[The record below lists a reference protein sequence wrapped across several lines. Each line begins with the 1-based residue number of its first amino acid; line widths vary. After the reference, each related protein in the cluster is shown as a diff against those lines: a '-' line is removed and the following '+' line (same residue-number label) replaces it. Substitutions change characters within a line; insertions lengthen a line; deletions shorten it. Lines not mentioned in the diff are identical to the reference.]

1 MKYLILLL
9 SFISFGAFAQSFNTD
24 KAMPTKTNFYPQG
37 SKLYVKAQNKPM
49 AEVQMNRASTFSLF
63 NKKDTLNFDTYSFG
77 FSNNGTGLGQSLV
90 LSYVKAIPSDT
101 VTYSTVLK
109 FKDGNVGVGGTATVP
124 FQVFGTKGSIPA
136 PLMTT
141 TQINAITS
149 PTDGMLVYN
158 TTLHVYCFYDTVSWK
173 KVSHSAMN

>member
-9 SFISFGAFAQSFNTD
+9 SFISFGAFAQAFNTD
-24 KAMPTKTNFYPQG
+24 QALPTKTNFYPQG

-49 AEVQMNRASTFSLF
+49 AEVQMNKAATFSLYS
-63 NKKDTLNFDTYSFG
+63 KKDTANFDTYSFK
-77 FSNNGTGLGQSLV
+77 FANNGTNLGQSLV
-90 LSYVKAIPSDT
+90 LEYVKTVPSGTTTYATAIK
-101 VTYSTVLK
+101 V
-109 FKDGNVGVGGTATVP
+109 KDGNVGVGGTATVP
-124 FQVFGTKGSIPA
+124 FQVFGAKGSIPA
-136 PLMTT
+136 PSMTT

-173 KVSHSAMN
+173 KVSMTAMN

>member
-37 SKLYVKAQNKPM
+37 SKLYVKSQNKPI

-63 NKKDTLNFDTYSFG
+63 SKKDTLNFDTYSFG

-101 VTYSTVLK
+101 ISYSTVIK
-109 FKDGNVGVGGTATVP
+109 FKDGNVGVGGTPTVP

-141 TQINAITS
+141 TQINAIAS
-149 PTDGMLVYN
+149 PTNGMLVYN
-158 TTLHVYCFYDTVSWK
+158 TTLNVYCFYDTVSWK
-173 KVSHSAMN
+173 KISHTAMN